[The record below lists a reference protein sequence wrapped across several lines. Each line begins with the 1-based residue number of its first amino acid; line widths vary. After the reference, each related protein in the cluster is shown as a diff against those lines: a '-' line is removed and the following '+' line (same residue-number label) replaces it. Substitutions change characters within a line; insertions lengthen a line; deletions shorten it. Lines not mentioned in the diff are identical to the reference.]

1 MKTNFNVKQ
10 TLSSNAAIFA
20 AFLNHDFDKPLE
32 VTKMNFETAKN
43 NLRNRIHN
51 MITKWS
57 VGNIDTDTREILNIM
72 NEELNKEDP
81 HASLGM
87 MTKFPFKEGEVESFH
102 KTFISAA
109 RRHEFTKHML
119 SGALVFQDIAKEVES
134 KDDFSH
140 YAHAYLEYTLQYAA
154 AITSEALG
162 NMGIENTQYPV
173 KTINAYLETFE
184 RIANECQQSW
194 DMKGIIAALAFGQED
209 DLRSRYGDETT
220 EAVLYLFSCD
230 LGD

>member
-1 MKTNFNVKQ
+1 MKNFNTKQ
-10 TLSSNAAIFA
+10 TVPVNAAIFA
-20 AFLNHDFDKPLE
+20 AFLNPDFNQPLE
-32 VTKMNFETAKN
+32 VNQMNFETAKQN
-43 NLRNRIHN
+43 IRERIED
-51 MITKWS
+51 MITQWS
-57 VGNIDTDTREILNIM
+57 IGNIDAETRDILDIM
-72 NEELNKEDP
+72 DEKMDKDNP

-87 MTKFPFKEGEVESFH
+87 MTKFPFKEGEVEAFH
-102 KTFISAA
+102 KAFLNSS

-119 SGALVFQDIAKEVES
+119 SGAMVFQDIAKSVES
-134 KDDFSH
+134 KEEFSH

-173 KTINAYLETFE
+173 KAINAYLETFE

-230 LGD
+230 LGN

>member
-1 MKTNFNVKQ
+1 MKNFNTKQ
-10 TLSSNAAIFA
+10 TVPVNAAIFA
-20 AFLNHDFDKPLE
+20 AFLNHDFNQPLE
-32 VTKMNFETAKN
+32 VTKMNFETAKQA
-43 NLRNRIHN
+43 LRNRIQD

-57 VGNIDTDTREILNIM
+57 IGNIDTDTREILDIM
-72 NEELNKEDP
+72 NEEMNKEDP
-81 HASLGM
+81 HATLGM

-102 KTFISAA
+102 KAFISTA

-119 SGALVFQDIAKEVES
+119 SGALVFQNIAKEVES
-134 KDDFSH
+134 KEDFSH

-173 KTINAYLETFE
+173 KAINAYLETFE

>member
-1 MKTNFNVKQ
+1 MNTIKINKQ
-10 TLSSNAAIFA
+10 TLSTPAAIHA
-20 AFLNHDFDKPLE
+20 AFLNPDFNQPLE
-32 VTKMNFETAKN
+32 VSTMNFETAKN
-43 NLRNRIHN
+43 NLYNRIHN

-57 VGNIDTDTREILNIM
+57 VGNIDTDTREILDIM
-72 NEELNKEDP
+72 NEEMEKDNP

-87 MTKFPFKEGEVESFH
+87 MTKFPFKEGEVVAFH
-102 KTFISAA
+102 KAFLTSAHN
-109 RRHEFTKHML
+109 HEFTKHML

-162 NMGIENTQYPV
+162 NMGITNTQYPV
-173 KTINAYLETFE
+173 KAINAYLETFE

-194 DMKGIIAALAFGQED
+194 DMKGIIAALAFGQEE
-209 DLRSRYGDETT
+209 DLRNRYGDETT

>member
-1 MKTNFNVKQ
+1 MKNFNTKQ
-10 TLSSNAAIFA
+10 TVPANAAIFA
-20 AFLNHDFDKPLE
+20 AFLNHNFDKPLE
-32 VTKMNFETAKN
+32 VITMNYETAKQN
-43 NLRNRIHN
+43 IRTRIED
-51 MITKWS
+51 MITQWS
-57 VGNIDTDTREILNIM
+57 IGNIDNETRDILNLM
-72 NEELNKEDP
+72 DEEMDKENP
-81 HASLGM
+81 NTSLGM
-87 MTKFPFKEGEVESFH
+87 MAKFPFKEGEVESFH
-102 KTFISAA
+102 KAFLNSS

-119 SGALVFQDIAKEVES
+119 SGALVFQNIAKEVES

-154 AITSEALG
+154 AISSEALG

-173 KTINAYLETFE
+173 KAINAYLETFE

-194 DMKGIIAALAFGQED
+194 DMKGIIAALAFGQEE

>member
-1 MKTNFNVKQ
+1 MTNFNTKQ
-10 TLSSNAAIFA
+10 TVPANAAIFA
-20 AFLNHDFDKPLE
+20 AFLNHNFDKPLE
-32 VTKMNFETAKN
+32 VITMNYETAKQD
-43 NLRNRIHN
+43 LRNRIHDI
-51 MITKWS
+51 ITKWS
-57 VGNIDTDTREILNIM
+57 IGNIDTDTREILDIM
-72 NEELNKEDP
+72 DEEMNKDNSDT
-81 HASLGM
+81 SLGM
-87 MTKFPFKEGEVESFH
+87 MTKFPFKEGEVEAFH
-102 KTFISAA
+102 KAFITVA

-119 SGALVFQDIAKEVES
+119 SGAMIFQDIAKSVES
-134 KDDFSH
+134 KEEFSH

-162 NMGIENTQYPV
+162 NMGIFNTQYPV
-173 KTINAYLETFE
+173 KAINAYLETFE

-194 DMKGIIAALAFGQED
+194 DMKGIIAALAFGQEE

>member
-1 MKTNFNVKQ
+1 
-10 TLSSNAAIFA
+10 
-20 AFLNHDFDKPLE
+20 
-32 VTKMNFETAKN
+32 MNFETAKN

-57 VGNIDTDTREILNIM
+57 VGNIDTDTREILDIM
-72 NEELNKEDP
+72 NEEMNKEDP

-102 KTFISAA
+102 KAFISAA

-119 SGALVFQDIAKEVES
+119 SGTLVFQDITKEVES

-154 AITSEALG
+154 A
-162 NMGIENTQYPV
+162 N
-173 KTINAYLETFE
+173 
-184 RIANECQQSW
+184 QQ
-194 DMKGIIAALAFGQED
+194 
-209 DLRSRYGDETT
+209 
-220 EAVLYLFSCD
+220 
-230 LGD
+230 

>member
-1 MKTNFNVKQ
+1 MTNFNTKQ
-10 TLSSNAAIFA
+10 TVPANAAIFA
-20 AFLNHDFDKPLE
+20 AFLNHNFDKPLE
-32 VTKMNFETAKN
+32 VITMNYETAKQN
-43 NLRNRIHN
+43 IRTRIED
-51 MITKWS
+51 MITQWS
-57 VGNIDTDTREILNIM
+57 IGNIDTDTREILDIM
-72 NEELNKEDP
+72 DEEMDKDNP

-87 MTKFPFKEGEVESFH
+87 MSKFPFKEGEVEAFH
-102 KTFISAA
+102 KAFLDSS

-119 SGALVFQDIAKEVES
+119 SGTLVFQNIAKEVES
-134 KDDFSH
+134 KEDFSH

-154 AITSEALG
+154 AISSEALG
-162 NMGIENTQYPV
+162 NMGIENNQYPV
-173 KTINAYLETFE
+173 KAINAYLETFE

-209 DLRSRYGDETT
+209 DLRNRYGDETT

>member
-1 MKTNFNVKQ
+1 MKNFNTKQ
-10 TLSSNAAIFA
+10 TVPANAAIFA
-20 AFLNHDFDKPLE
+20 AFLNPNFDKPLE
-32 VTKMNFETAKN
+32 VTKMNFETAKQD
-43 NLRNRIHN
+43 LRNRIHD

-57 VGNIDTDTREILNIM
+57 IGNIDTDTREILDIM
-72 NEELNKEDP
+72 NEEMNKEDP

-102 KTFISAA
+102 KAFISAA

-119 SGALVFQDIAKEVES
+119 SGALVFQNIAKEVES
-134 KDDFSH
+134 KEDFSH

-162 NMGIENTQYPV
+162 NMGISNTQYPV
-173 KTINAYLETFE
+173 KAINAYLETFE

-209 DLRSRYGDETT
+209 DLHSRYGDETT